1 MRFILW
7 LLLWPVAAAAG
18 QNLLMST
25 EELAAAQA
33 QRPLA
38 LIDAENAESYQRAH
52 IPGALNL
59 Y

>member
-18 QNLLMST
+18 QNLLIST
-25 EELAAAQA
+25 EDLAAAQA

-38 LIDAENAESYQRAH
+38 LIDA
-52 IPGALNL
+52 
-59 Y
+59 